1 AKSSRAN
8 GAQKKKEE
16 DFRGQAR
23 GGGGG
28 GGRIRAR
35 FALGI
40 AALFRRLE
48 LPKTGF
54 PLLAFPPP
62 RFDLFLV
69 PLLPAPPSR
78 PPAASR
84 DPPRVRWPPVRRARR
99 QSSEYL
105 LASNSSSR
113 VLPQYDR
120 DSLPVRTL
128 LSWFELGIFARERL
142 SKPDFNRYC
151 LPILGH
157 ENIHLHNQLIR
168 SILKNAVQAKTPP
181 PLGLEKATLKPIEA
195 VGKKPS
201 QDETMVNHLA
211 APTPTHSVWSNGSIL
226 SPSSHKVRSCI
237 QDRRIKDR
245 PIPLG
250 QNGTADAA
258 YHQSSVPLDKNV
270 ATENG
275 TLGPHEWKRPMQ
287 HHQGVSSEQ
296 PAKRP
301 RAGDLTPH
309 AQAFLES
316 KDLVEVEAMKDA
328 EELQQAV
335 DFYSKRGPLEAP
347 LGIPFCPASL
357 GGAQRSLPL
366 GTTSTSGSLTS
377 NYYRGELC
385 HSEILKKRMEKIAE
399 AHGLEGVALDCSNL
413 LNNGLDAYLKRLIRS
428 CVELLGSRSGHDHMK
443 HPFFQQQA
451 QMKPINGVWPG
462 NIMLAQNSSG
472 SINHMQCLKT
482 HPVSVQD
489 FRIAMEL
496 NPQQLGED
504 WPFLLEK
511 ICLDSY
517 EE

>member
-1 AKSSRAN
+1 EASPACL
-8 GAQKKKEE
+8 QI
-16 DFRGQAR
+16 RGQQHPSA
-23 GGGGG
+23 
-28 GGRIRAR
+28 
-35 FALGI
+35 
-40 AALFRRLE
+40 
-48 LPKTGF
+48 
-54 PLLAFPPP
+54 PPP
-62 RFDLFLV
+62 AIDIEI
-69 PLLPAPPSR
+69 APPRINLGDLKLQIDKKLGPERSQR
-78 PPAASR
+78 YFA
-84 DPPRVRWPPVRRARR
+84 
-99 QSSEYL
+99 YL
-105 LASNSSSR
+105 
-113 VLPQYDR
+113 
-120 DSLPVRTL
+120 TL
-128 LSWFELGIFARERL
+128 LLSQRL

-168 SILKNAVQAKTPP
+168 SILKNAFQAKTPP
-181 PLGLEKATLKPIEA
+181 PLGPEKATFKPIEA
-195 VGKKPS
+195 VGKKSS
-201 QDETMVNHLA
+201 QDESMVNHLA
-211 APTPTHSVWSNGSIL
+211 APTPMHSVWSNGSIL

-250 QNGTADAA
+250 QNGTADAT
-258 YHQSSVPLDKNV
+258 YHESSVPLDKNV

-275 TLGPHEWKRPMQ
+275 TLGPRNRKRPMQ
-287 HHQGVSSEQ
+287 HHQGVPSEQ

-328 EELQQAV
+328 EELRQAV
-335 DFYSKRGPLEAP
+335 DLYSGRGPLEAP
-347 LGIPFCPASL
+347 LGVPFCPASL

-366 GTTSTSGSLTS
+366 GTTSSSGSLTS
-377 NYYRGELC
+377 NYYHGELC

-428 CVELLGSRSGHDHMK
+428 CVELLGSKSGHDHMK

-451 QMKPINGVWPG
+451 QMTPINGVWPG
-462 NIMLAQNSSG
+462 NHMHAQNSSG
-472 SINHMQCLKT
+472 SLNHMQWLKT

-504 WPFLLEK
+504 WPLLLEK
-511 ICLDSY
+511 ICLHSY
-517 EE
+517 ED